1 MSEGSVYSIRMDMEK
16 DMKDEMVTQSGSTG
30 SGSTGFQ
37 PVTEFKI
44 YRRNLPH
51 WQSPGCVY
59 FITFR
64 TFKDITLSEDAR
76 DIVFNS
82 ILYWNKKKFDLYGV
96 VVMPDHVHIV
106 LQPLEKNGHRQ
117 DACATKGE
125 ES

>member
-1 MSEGSVYSIRMDMEK
+1 
-16 DMKDEMVTQSGSTG
+16 MVTQSGGTG

-44 YRRNLPH
+44 YRRNPPH

-64 TFKDITLSEDAR
+64 TAKDIIFTERTR

-82 ILYWNKKKFDLYGV
+82 ILCWFG
-96 VVMPDHVHIV
+96 
-106 LQPLEKNGHRQ
+106 
-117 DACATKGE
+117 
-125 ES
+125 